1 MTRTGSAVWNG
12 SLPDGSGRLS
22 TESGVLADNAYS
34 FGTRFGDTPGTN
46 PEELLAAAHAACFS
60 MALANEMTKA
70 GQAPESVE
78 TTAKVTLGKTDGGFE
93 ISTIRLATTVAA
105 PGFDAEQ
112 FRTLAE
118 ATKAACP
125 VSKALAGPT
134 ITLDATLNGG

>member
-12 SLPDGSGRLS
+12 SLTDGSGRLS
-22 TESGVLADNAYS
+22 TESGVLESTAYS

-78 TTAKVTLGKTDGGFE
+78 TTAKATINKTGGGFE
-93 ISTIRLATTVAA
+93 ISTIHLVSTVAA
-105 PGFDAEQ
+105 PGFDAER
-112 FRTLAE
+112 FRALAE

>member
-1 MTRTGSAVWNG
+1 MTRSGSAVWNG
-12 SLPDGSGRLS
+12 SLTDGSGRLS
-22 TESGVLADNAYS
+22 TESGVLAGTAYS

-78 TTAKVTLGKTDGGFE
+78 TTAKVTLSKTAGGFE
-93 ISTIRLATTVAA
+93 ISTIHLVSAVAA

-112 FRTLAE
+112 FRALADG
-118 ATKAACP
+118 TKAACP
-125 VSKALAGPT
+125 VSKALAGAK
-134 ITLDATLNGG
+134 ITLAATLN